1 MLRHRGV
8 AKAEELGKISDR
20 ALAVDQLTDDQQ
32 PMAVRQR
39 LQKFARGVGGGF
51 HDVYIHFHTC
61 VYTMIR
67 IYSQA
72 QGEMVLRSLPTAAT
86 KEVKTGT

>member
-8 AKAEELGKISDR
+8 AKAEEFGKISDR

-32 PMAVRQR
+32 PMAIGQGF
-39 LQKFARGVGGGF
+39 QQTARGIGGGF
-51 HDVYIHFHTC
+51 HDIDVHFHTC

-72 QGEMVLRSLPTAAT
+72 RGEMVLRSLPTAAT